1 MKQVFLLAFSIF
13 LGSFSVLA
21 EEEELPKLRIGDEA
35 PKLVSFDIFGDTFN
49 SDELRGDKLI
59 LVSFFGTYCRPC
71 IAEFPEI
78 IEIYKKHRGYLQVVM
93 VNKGM
98 EGRDQLKV
106 FQNDHGLDDFTILR
120 DRFGKIGDPYGV
132 NAVPVTIII
141 GKDRKILLAQYGAFK
156 KGELVKTL
164 DPLIEGAK

>member
-13 LGSFSVLA
+13 LASFSVFA
-21 EEEELPKLRIGDEA
+21 EEDELPKLRVGDEA

-49 SDELRGDKLI
+49 SDELLGEKLI
-59 LVSFFGTYCRPC
+59 LVSFFGTYCKPC

-78 IEIYKKHRGYLQVVM
+78 IEIYKKHEQSLRVVM

-106 FQNDHGLDDFTILR
+106 FQNDHGLDEFIILR

-132 NAVPVTIII
+132 NAVPVTTLI
-141 GKDRKILLAQYGAFK
+141 GKDGKILFTQYGAFQE
-156 KGELVKTL
+156 GELVKTL